1 ESGHQH
7 QRRMNRRA
15 IMINSERERLRQDL
29 INHLRNTFGEELL
42 RLLNEPQGVQV
53 GERVLYKL
61 KEGTQAQ
68 RREPSSQELEAL
80 KRKHIE
86 LAKSTGADASRV
98 IFEPPVSSGL
108 PYPRLVDL
116 PGNQIMWDR
125 YLTEYLK
132 SDDLLPSPDFPLEWV
147 VGVLLMPSEKMLLY
161 LDFTH
166 PKVKAIFRA
175 SYDSSDVPQSG
186 ERAAIRNRLR
196 QFREKKGNL
205 ESQVEQRGDILWA
218 KLIQVDGEPQ
228 QIRQRSM

>member
-1 ESGHQH
+1 
-7 QRRMNRRA
+7 M
-15 IMINSERERLRQDL
+15 MNSEREHLRQDL
-29 INHLRNTFGEELL
+29 TNHLRNTFGEEFL

-68 RREPSSQELEAL
+68 RHEPSSQELEAL

-108 PYPRLVDL
+108 SYPRLVDL
-116 PGNQIMWDR
+116 PGNQIMWDK

-132 SDDLLPSPDFPLEWV
+132 SDDLLPSPEFPLEWV
-147 VGVLLMPSEKMLLY
+147 VGVMLTPSEKMLLH

-175 SYDSSDVPQSG
+175 SYDIDGIPQTG
-186 ERAAIRNRLR
+186 ERTGIGNRLR
-196 QFREKKGNL
+196 QFRDKAREL
-205 ESQVEQRGDILWA
+205 ESQVRGGLLWA
-218 KLIQVDGEPQ
+218 KLVQVDSEPQ
-228 QIRQRSM
+228 QIRQRSK

>member
-1 ESGHQH
+1 
-7 QRRMNRRA
+7 MNRRA
-15 IMINSERERLRQDL
+15 IMINSEREPLRQDL
-29 INHLRNTFGEELL
+29 LNHLRNTFGEELL
-42 RLLNEPQGVQV
+42 RLLSEPQGVQV

-80 KRKHIE
+80 KRTHIE
-86 LAKSTGADASRV
+86 FAKSTGVDSSRAT
-98 IFEPPVSSGL
+98 FEPPVSSGS

-116 PGNQIMWDR
+116 PGNQIMWDK

-132 SDDLLPSPDFPLEWV
+132 SDNLLPSAEFPLEWV

-175 SYDSSDVPQSG
+175 SYDIDGVPQSG
-186 ERAAIRNRLR
+186 ERADLRNRFR
-196 QFREKKGNL
+196 QFREKKADL
-205 ESQVEQRGDILWA
+205 ESQVEQRGDMLWA
-218 KLIQVDGEPQ
+218 KLIQVDSEPQ
-228 QIRQRSM
+228 RIRLKKQ